1 MCWILLYL
9 YNIKITQKLKI
20 KQMKAQIN
28 TLNSDC
34 ILVSLYN
41 TKEIVDQKYFETERK
56 AINYCKKYS
65 FEIIA
70 MNEDIDE
77 SMMFEK

>member
-1 MCWILLYL
+1 
-9 YNIKITQKLKI
+9 
-20 KQMKAQIN
+20 MKAQIN

-41 TKEIVDQKYFETERK
+41 TKEIVDQKYFETRRK

-65 FEIIA
+65 FEIA
-70 MNEDIDE
+70 TMSGAVDE
-77 SMMFEK
+77 SRMFEK